1 MARWTNE
8 QQEAIYIRNQN
19 VLVSAGA
26 GSGKTAVLTERVYQ
40 MIKEGYRLD
49 EFVVLTF
56 TKAAAFEMR
65 ERIRKKLLSDPNLQ
79 DQAQEVDTSYI
90 TTFDAFALSLVKK
103 YHYLL
108 DIEEDVSI
116 SDESFVRVMKRNIL
130 NQILEEYYQNPSP
143 IFTTFIHQ
151 YAFKNDQALREFF
164 LKIDALGELK
174 INRDAYFSTYISH
187 FFSEEKIKK
196 DIVHFYKLIR
206 KQLQEIIDASQ
217 KLEDLDDQ
225 HRIEESIQALLQ
237 ATDYDH
243 LLEALMGYAFPRAK
257 RSKEEKS
264 EDQVQLRKQ
273 IRDQMNKVKRWVEAG
288 NEAYIVSSYME
299 TKPFISLCIEIVTK
313 LNERMAAYKKEQNV
327 YTFMDIA
334 KMGLKILDH
343 PLVIQELRMKLKAI
357 MVDEYQDTSDI
368 QEAFLQKLANQNLYM
383 VGDIKQSIY
392 RFRNANCSLFL
403 EKYQQYSHHQDGKK
417 IDLNQN
423 FRSRKEVIED
433 MNHLFSH
440 LMSQD
445 FGGANYAQ
453 EHRILFGNQRY
464 QQEGNTGL
472 DYHMQVLTYE
482 GKKDKEAEARYI
494 AEDIL
499 SKIGTYPIFDKDN
512 GQFHQATYRDF
523 AILMDRKS
531 SFDLYRKVF
540 EQYHLPIRIEK
551 DEELISSPAILVLQ
565 SLLKLYQAILDQQYD
580 ATFEH
585 AFASVYRS
593 FLYQGNDEEL
603 EKIILHHTYEKT
615 NLFEKL
621 YLLGKEG
628 KHHSLSWQ
636 VISLM
641 EAFSMEEKLILIG
654 NVEQNEKKLEHLLES
669 ALSMEK
675 MGFTLRDFMSY
686 LTDSQ
691 NYQIALTSAYEDDG
705 SDSIRLLSIH
715 KSKGL
720 EFPIVYYS
728 GLASS
733 FNHPDIRTN
742 FMTSQHYGILLPLLQ
757 EQGEGMYQ
765 MLVRE
770 EEKREELSEK
780 IRLFYVALSRAK
792 EKMILLAPIEYQP
805 CLCLSQSRSLLDLLF
820 FSHPLSHVFQV
831 VHPMEMKEKMQEQ
844 NQLEKEIAPLSVKSI
859 SIDAPQPLQRKR
871 ASMLTIEKEES
882 ALDFG
887 EHLHFLLES
896 CDFKHPDTS
905 FIQNPQE
912 KRIIDD
918 FFHSSFY
925 ESLRKGE
932 CFQEYRYYDDM
943 GQEGIID
950 LLCVFQEEVW
960 IVDFKTSSLEKEAY
974 LSQLAMYRTYI
985 ENVMKKPC
993 RCFLYS
999 LLKMEWKEI

>member
-174 INRDAYFSTYISH
+174 INRDACFSTYISH

-882 ALDFG
+882 VLDFG

-896 CDFKHPDTS
+896 CDFKHPNTS

-999 LLKMEWKEI
+999 LLKREWKEI

>member
-65 ERIRKKLLSDPNLQ
+65 ERIRKKLLSDPDLQ
-79 DQAQEVDTSYI
+79 NQAQEVDTSYI

-130 NQILEEYYQNPSP
+130 GQILEEYYQNPSP
-143 IFTTFIHQ
+143 IFTAFIHQ
-151 YAFKNDQALREFF
+151 YAFKNDQTLREFF

-174 INRDAYFSTYISH
+174 IDRDTYFSTYISR
-187 FFSEEKIKK
+187 FFAEEKIKK

-206 KQLQEIIDASQ
+206 KQLQEVIEASRNI
-217 KLEDLDDQ
+217 EDLDDQ
-225 HRIEESIQALLQ
+225 HRIEESIQTLLQ

-243 LLEALMGYAFPRAK
+243 LLEALMGYTFPRAK

-273 IRDQMNKVKRWVEAG
+273 IRDQMNKVKRWIEAG
-288 NEAYIVSSYME
+288 SEAYIVSSYME

-313 LNERMAAYKKEQNV
+313 LNERMTAYKNEQNV

-334 KMGLKILDH
+334 KMGLKTLDH

-403 EKYQQYSHHQDGKK
+403 EKYQQYSHHQEGKK

-464 QQEGNTGL
+464 QQEGKTGL

-499 SKIGTYPIFDKDN
+499 SKIGTYPIFDKDS

-531 SFDLYRKVF
+531 SFDLYQKVF

-603 EKIILHHTYEKT
+603 EKIIMHHTYEKT
-615 NLFEKL
+615 DLFEKL
-621 YLLGKEG
+621 YVLGKEG

-641 EAFSMEEKLILIG
+641 EAFSIEEKLILIG
-654 NVEQNEKKLEHLLES
+654 NIEQNEKKLEHLLES

-720 EFPIVYYS
+720 EFPVVYYS

-733 FNHPDIRTN
+733 FNHPDMKTN

-792 EKMILLAPIEYQP
+792 EKMILLSPIEYQP

-820 FSHPLSHVFQV
+820 FSNPPSHVIQV
-831 VHPMEMKEKMQEQ
+831 VHPMEAKEKIQESQ
-844 NQLEKEIAPLSVKSI
+844 PLEKEVLPLSVKSI

-896 CDFKHPDTS
+896 SDFKHPDTS

-974 LSQLAMYRTYI
+974 FSQLAMYRAYI
-985 ENVMKKPC
+985 ESVMKKPC

-999 LLKMEWKEI
+999 LLKRKWKEI

>member
-1 MARWTNE
+1 MPRWTNE
-8 QQEAIYIRNQN
+8 QHEAIYIRNQN

-65 ERIRKKLLSDPNLQ
+65 ERIRKKLLADPLLQ

-116 SDESFVRVMKRNIL
+116 SDESFIRVMKRNVL
-130 NQILEEYYQNPSP
+130 GQILEEYYQNPSP
-143 IFTTFIHQ
+143 TFRKFIHQ
-151 YAFKNDQALREFF
+151 YAFKNDQTLREFF

-174 INRDAYFSTYISH
+174 IDRENYFSTYISH
-187 FFSEEKIKK
+187 FFQEEKIYK
-196 DIVHFYKLIR
+196 DIACFSNLIQR
-206 KQLQEIIDASQ
+206 RLQEILEASRMI
-217 KLEDLDDQ
+217 EDLEDQ
-225 HRIEESIQALLQ
+225 HRIEESIQALLSYK
-237 ATDYDH
+237 DYDS
-243 LLEALMGYAFPRAK
+243 LREALMGYAFPRAK

-273 IRDQMNKVKRWVEAG
+273 IRDQMNKVKHFIDAG
-288 NEAYIVSSYME
+288 NQEEIISSYME
-299 TKPFISLCIEIVTK
+299 TKPFVSLCIEIVTK
-313 LNERMAAYKKEQNV
+313 LDERMLAYKKEQNV

-334 KMGLKILDH
+334 KLGLKILDH
-343 PLVIQELRMKLKAI
+343 PLVMQELRMKLKAI

-403 EKYQQYSHHQDGKK
+403 EKYQQYSKHQDGKK

-423 FRSRKEVIED
+423 FRSREEVIED

-445 FGGANYAQ
+445 FGGASYAQ

-464 QQEGNTGL
+464 QNEGKSGL
-472 DYHMQVLTYE
+472 DYHMQVYRYE
-482 GKKDKEAEARYI
+482 GKREKELEARLI

-499 SKIGTYPIFDKDN
+499 SKIGTYPIFDKDS
-512 GQFHQATYRDF
+512 GEFHPATYRDF

-531 SFDLYRKVF
+531 SFDLYRKIF

-551 DEELISSPAILVLQ
+551 DEELISSPAIQVFQ
-565 SLLKLYQAILDQQYD
+565 SLLKLYQAILNQQYD

-593 FLYQGNDEEL
+593 FLYQGSDEAL
-603 EKIILHHTYEKT
+603 ENIVLHHTYDKT
-615 NLFEKL
+615 DLFQKL
-621 YLLGKEG
+621 WLLGKEG
-628 KHHSLSWQ
+628 KQHSLSWQ
-636 VISLM
+636 IVSLM
-641 EAFSMEEKLILIG
+641 ESFSMEEKLIRIG

-675 MGFTLRDFMSY
+675 MGFTLTDFMSY

-691 NYQIALTSAYEDDG
+691 NYQIALTSTYEDDG
-705 SDSIRLLSIH
+705 SDSVRLLSIH

-720 EFPIVYYS
+720 EFPVVYYS
-728 GLASS
+728 GLSSS
-733 FNHPDIRTN
+733 FNHPDIKTN

-792 EKMILLAPIEYQP
+792 EKMILLAPMDDQP

-820 FSHPLSHVFQV
+820 FAKPPSHVFQE
-831 VHPMEMKEKMQEQ
+831 VHLKDMQEKVQ
-844 NQLEKEIAPLSVKSI
+844 ENARIEKEISPLSIQQI
-859 SIDAPQPLQRKR
+859 SIDAPQLLQKKR
-871 ASMLTIEKEES
+871 ASMLTIEKEKN

-912 KRIIDD
+912 KKIIDD

-925 ESLRKGE
+925 EQLSKGK
-932 CFQEYRYYDDM
+932 CFQEYRYDDEH

-950 LLCVFQEEVW
+950 LLCVFQKEIW
-960 IVDFKTSSLEKEAY
+960 IVDFKTSSLEKEGY
-974 LSQLAMYRTYI
+974 LSQLATYRSYI
-985 ENVMKKPC
+985 ESVMQKPC

-999 LLKMEWKEI
+999 LLKREWKEI